1 MVISES
7 SCLCMQGRVSD
18 GVCRCAQADGGV
30 GGVCMK
36 RRDAM
41 ALGEQVFHRLLTLPG
56 GVGSGRC
63 DLFGEWR
70 RGKRVQCSYYKR
82 KRLDTYS
89 SIVMS
94 KAEMMQSHALSHTPP
109 L

>member
-1 MVISES
+1 MCV
-7 SCLCMQGRVSD
+7 C
-18 GVCRCAQADGGV
+18 VCRCAQADGG

-41 ALGEQVFHRLLTLPG
+41 ALGEQVFHRLLNLPG